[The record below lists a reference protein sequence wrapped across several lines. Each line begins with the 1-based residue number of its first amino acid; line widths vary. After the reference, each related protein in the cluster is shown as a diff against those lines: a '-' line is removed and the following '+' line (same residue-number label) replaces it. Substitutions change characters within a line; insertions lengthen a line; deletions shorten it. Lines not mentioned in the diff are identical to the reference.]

1 MAEII
6 FDKSRK
12 NLKRVYERIKKGTM
26 SKVVSPEVLF
36 LAMGGYNR
44 TFELLLAMGL
54 NKDDIAIFSNLNLS
68 RNFIEETDGK
78 QVLLVKKINYL
89 TTVRKGESTSWK
101 TLDLNVADEF
111 EEEMMI
117 YANATRSV
125 GSGRYKTDWLK
136 PSVVVLDD
144 PSLNLQYEGHRFRF
158 HTNLGFVQVK
168 NRNVDPYV
176 LLDEIKDVEP
186 AKRMMFAMYQKQ
198 AISEEQIL
206 DALSRLM
213 SKVWRREGDSWY
225 VKPTEFKEIVGS
237 NELANI
243 LKETQELGITQFKS
257 NKRYRQENA
266 RWIVIP
272 DEAFEFK
279 GFDYKDEEQ
288 LFQEELEVEKEQE
301 QAFAEQQEEQLNK
314 ILFKEFT
321 LNLKTGYI
329 GKQMA
334 RSENETLQSFIS
346 TTDDIENEVQGIEL
360 LSQANTEEEYK
371 DIKKHNLCYFLDG
384 VFKDDERNDSNYVG
398 GKRLI
403 SIDIDDGDYTR
414 ESIEDRLQSLDLFGL
429 VYPTPKYY
437 FNGEKRWRI
446 ILMADKD
453 MTKKEYKHTVKG
465 VADMLSLEFDPAS
478 AKISQLMGYPL
489 AEKDISTVVGTL
501 VNVDQ
506 FQPDEDDSEQ
516 HANVVRFKDS
526 NKSLLDFDHAQ
537 ARLLKEVPT
546 NGVPEGRRNETYYQ
560 VIKYLRDTQANP
572 EYELWFK
579 EALDL
584 EALVKDQMRADGL
597 DDREI
602 ALICREEN

>member
-89 TTVRKGESTSWK
+89 TTVRKGENSSWK
-101 TLDLNVADEF
+101 SLDLNVADAF
-111 EEEMMI
+111 EEQMMV

-125 GSGRYKTDWLK
+125 GKGKNKTDWLK
-136 PSVVVLDD
+136 PSIVILDD

-158 HTNLGFVQVK
+158 QTNLGFVQVR
-168 NRNVDPYV
+168 NRNADPLV
-176 LLDEIKDVEP
+176 LLDEIKYVEP
-186 AKRMMFAMYQKQ
+186 AKRMMFAMYQQQ
-198 AISEEQIL
+198 AVSEEQIL

-213 SKVWRREGDSWY
+213 SKVWRRDGNVWY

-237 NELANI
+237 NELANV
-243 LKETQELGITQFKS
+243 LKDTQELGITQFKS
-257 NKRYRQENA
+257 NKRYHQENA

-371 DIKKHNLCYFLDG
+371 EIKKHNLCYFLDG

-453 MTKKEYKHTVKG
+453 MTKKEYKYTVKG

-537 ARLLKEVPT
+537 ARLLKEVLT

>member
-537 ARLLKEVPT
+537 ARLLKEVLT